1 MIDYVR
7 TAEQRLNMQ
16 VYRGPER
23 RERLQ
28 QGGSSTMQAM
38 IDELEHGVLLL
49 SPNAEVMLLNHRARV
64 ELDAKHP
71 LQLWGAKLRARA
83 PADGVRLRDALVA
96 AGRGLRRLITL
107 GQDDQRVSLAVVP
120 LMAHPAQPPYA
131 SMVSLG
137 KCSLCERLSMQW
149 FARDRGLTTAEAR
162 VLDAL
167 SLGAAPRD
175 VATMLGVQLTTVRTH
190 VGNLRAKTGARNMR
204 DLLRQVTMLPPMV
217 SALRQVVS
225 AAPAL
230 PALHDMRLASAH
242 GPVNLRAA

>member
-16 VYRGPER
+16 VYSGPER

-49 SPNAEVMLLNHRARV
+49 SPNSEVMLLNHRARV
-64 ELDAKHP
+64 ELDAAHP
-71 LQLWGAKLRARA
+71 LQLLGANLRARA
-83 PADGVRLRDALVA
+83 PQDMERLRDALVA

-120 LMAHPAQPPYA
+120 LMAYPAQPPYA

-137 KCSLCERLSMQW
+137 KCSLCERLSVQW

-175 VATMLGVQLTTVRTH
+175 IATMLGVQLTTVRTH
-190 VGNLRAKTGARNMR
+190 VGNLRAKTGARDIR

-217 SALRQVVS
+217 SALRQVVG
-225 AAPAL
+225 AAPAV
-230 PALHDMRLASAH
+230 PAPHEMRLASSH
-242 GPVNLRAA
+242 GPVHLRAA

>member
-16 VYRGPER
+16 VYSGPER

-49 SPNAEVMLLNHRARV
+49 SPNSEVMLLNHRARV
-64 ELDAKHP
+64 ELDAAHP
-71 LQLWGAKLRARA
+71 LQLLGANLRARA
-83 PADGVRLRDALVA
+83 PQDMERLRDALVA

-120 LMAHPAQPPYA
+120 LMAYTAQPPYA

-137 KCSLCERLSMQW
+137 KCSLCERLSVQW

-175 VATMLGVQLTTVRTH
+175 IATMLGVQLTTVRTH
-190 VGNLRAKTGARNMR
+190 VGNLRAKTGARDIR

-217 SALRQVVS
+217 SALRQVVG
-225 AAPAL
+225 AAPAV
-230 PALHDMRLASAH
+230 PAPHEMRLASSH
-242 GPVNLRAA
+242 GPVHLRAT

>member
-7 TAEQRLNMQ
+7 TAEQRKNMQ
-16 VYRGPER
+16 VYSGPER

-28 QGGSSTMQAM
+28 QGGNSTMQAM

-49 SPNAEVMLLNHRARV
+49 GPNSEVMLLNHRARV
-64 ELDAKHP
+64 ELDAAHP
-71 LQLWGAKLRARA
+71 LQLLGANLRARA
-83 PADGVRLRDALVA
+83 PQDMERLRDALVA

-120 LMAHPAQPPYA
+120 LMAYPAQPPYA

-137 KCSLCERLSMQW
+137 KCSLCERLSVQW

-175 VATMLGVQLTTVRTH
+175 IATMLGVQLTTVRTH
-190 VGNLRAKTGARNMR
+190 VGNLRAKTGARDIR

-217 SALRQVVS
+217 SALRQVVG
-225 AAPAL
+225 AAPAV
-230 PALHDMRLASAH
+230 PAPHEMRLASSH
-242 GPVNLRAA
+242 GPVHLRAA

>member
-49 SPNAEVMLLNHRARV
+49 SPNSEVMLLNHRARV
-64 ELDAKHP
+64 ELDAAHP
-71 LQLWGAKLRARA
+71 LQLLGANLRARA
-83 PADGVRLRDALVA
+83 PQDMERLRDALVA

-120 LMAHPAQPPYA
+120 LMAYPAQPPYA

-137 KCSLCERLSMQW
+137 KCSLCERLSVQW

-175 VATMLGVQLTTVRTH
+175 IATMLGVQLTTVRTH
-190 VGNLRAKTGARNMR
+190 VGNLRAKTGARDIR

-217 SALRQVVS
+217 SALRQVVG
-225 AAPAL
+225 AAPAV
-230 PALHDMRLASAH
+230 PAPHEMRLASSH
-242 GPVNLRAA
+242 GPVHLRAA